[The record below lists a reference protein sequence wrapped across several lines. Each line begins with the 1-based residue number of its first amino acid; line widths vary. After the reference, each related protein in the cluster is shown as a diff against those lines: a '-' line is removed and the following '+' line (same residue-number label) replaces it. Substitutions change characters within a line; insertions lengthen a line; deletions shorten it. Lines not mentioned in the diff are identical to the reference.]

1 METIELE
8 IDTAQKE
15 KLQQLLAADDE
26 PVENYR
32 IMAQI
37 LLNQAIED
45 A

>member
-8 IDTAQKE
+8 IDTAQKD
-15 KLQQLLAADDE
+15 KLQQLLANDE